1 MPRAKKEPAAP
12 LRIVC
17 DHRERAIIARL
28 RQDPEVIV
36 EETVLEFG
44 DFEVAPGLYI
54 ERKAASDLCVS
65 IVEGRATGQ
74 FERAAAAGVK
84 LILLIEGD
92 PFKLRRLHRN
102 ALLGFLSY
110 VTVLHGMSA
119 AQVPDEDSTCWYVKR
134 AASMA
139 RDGLGYELSM
149 RGATPKT
156 LGAQQLFL
164 VEGLP
169 SIGRVKAREL
179 LKARGTVRRVFT
191 ALPSEITAIP
201 GFGDG
206 TAESLARVMDTPY
219 VDEGGSGV
227 PGRNW

>member
-17 DHRERAIIARL
+17 DHRERDIIARL
-28 RQDPEVIV
+28 RQDPEVVV

-54 ERKAASDLCVS
+54 ERKTAADLCQSLVDT
-65 IVEGRATGQ
+65 RATGQ
-74 FERAAAAGVK
+74 VERATESGVK
-84 LILLIEGD
+84 LILLVEGD

-102 ALLGFLSY
+102 ALLGFFSY
-110 VTVLHGMSA
+110 SAILHGFPVIN
-119 AQVPDEDSTCWYVKR
+119 VPDEDSTCWFVKR

-139 RDGLGYELSM
+139 RDGLGYELSL

-156 LGAQQLFL
+156 LEAQQRFL
-164 VEGLP
+164 VESLP
-169 SIGRVKAREL
+169 SIGPAKAREL
-179 LKARGTVRRVFT
+179 LRARGTARRVFT
-191 ALPSEITAIP
+191 ATASEIMAIP

-206 TAESLARVMDTPY
+206 IAENVARVLDAPY
-219 VDEGGSGV
+219 LG
-227 PGRNW
+227 

>member
-54 ERKAASDLCVS
+54 ERKTASDLCVS

-74 FERAAAAGVK
+74 FERAVAAGVK

-110 VTVLHGMSA
+110 VTVLQGMSA

-219 VDEGGSGV
+219 VDEGGS
-227 PGRNW
+227 